1 MHLYDV
7 WLVYVRFTAIADL
20 GQYFVNVTA
29 ELESDDCQFFDA
41 YSTISTIVNLETTC
55 QHPNLSSVARLMADQ
70 KVDQQIASGV
80 IKCCL
85 RI

>member
-29 ELESDDCQFFDA
+29 ELESDDCRTLKWVVWYFEEGG
-41 YSTISTIVNLETTC
+41 IV
-55 QHPNLSSVARLMADQ
+55 
-70 KVDQQIASGV
+70 I
-80 IKCCL
+80 
-85 RI
+85 